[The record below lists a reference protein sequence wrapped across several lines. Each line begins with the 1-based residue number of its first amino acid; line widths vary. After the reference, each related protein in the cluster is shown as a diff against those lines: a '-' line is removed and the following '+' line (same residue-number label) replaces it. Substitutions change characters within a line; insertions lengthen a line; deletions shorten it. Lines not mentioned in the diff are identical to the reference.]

1 MKRIVIMA
9 DGKGIRWDSYMG
21 IPKHL
26 ASVRGEKLISRTVR
40 ILRERTRTAEILVTS
55 HDPRYEFEGSTR
67 YEPMNNVY
75 EIDRFTEEL
84 IMDDMCFLY
93 GDTFYTEMTLE
104 RIIKEKV
111 EDILFFGNDK
121 YIVAI
126 KIMDSNVFRKHM
138 MRVKKMYLD
147 GKLDKCTGWQ
157 VYCSFTGQNLEGP
170 VEKKKSFIFTDQGT
184 FDVNTP
190 DDYKEIEK

>member
-84 IMDDMCFLY
+84 RHAP
-93 GDTFYTEMTLE
+93 T
-104 RIIKEKV
+104 
-111 EDILFFGNDK
+111 
-121 YIVAI
+121 
-126 KIMDSNVFRKHM
+126 S
-138 MRVKKMYLD
+138 
-147 GKLDKCTGWQ
+147 
-157 VYCSFTGQNLEGP
+157 
-170 VEKKKSFIFTDQGT
+170 
-184 FDVNTP
+184 
-190 DDYKEIEK
+190 